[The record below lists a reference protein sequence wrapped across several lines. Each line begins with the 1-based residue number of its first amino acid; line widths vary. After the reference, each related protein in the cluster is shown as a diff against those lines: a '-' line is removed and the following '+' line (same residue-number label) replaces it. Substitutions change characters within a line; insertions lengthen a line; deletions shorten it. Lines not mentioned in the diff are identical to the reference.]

1 MRMDILLETQNNT
14 TERTLDLFGMTC
26 ANCALRIEKGLAKMD
41 GVSDV
46 RVNFA
51 RESVFLRTSDSVTVD
66 SLLKKVESLGYS
78 ALVHDANRQSE
89 TEKKQKDQ
97 IRNLKIRFL
106 LSLVLSLPLFYGMVT
121 HFSFLNFMPMPHFL
135 MDRFVQM
142 AIAFPV
148 QFLIG
153 FPFYKSAYR
162 ALRNGSANM
171 DVLVVI
177 GTSAAYGYSIFG
189 KDLYF
194 ETSAVLITFILGG
207 KWIEHYAKGKSSDG
221 INALLKLRPETAT
234 VQSNGIWTE
243 VPNEYLKTGD
253 LVLVKAGE
261 RFPMDGIVTEG
272 VSFADESML
281 TGESMPVEKINGDSI
296 LSGTVNGTG
305 SLVVKATKVGNDT
318 TLSHIIRSVEE
329 SLGTKA
335 PIQRIADQISAYFVP
350 IVISISVVDF
360 FVWYFVITPGDVT
373 SAIETSIAILVIAC
387 PCALG
392 LATPISLL
400 VGTGRAAK
408 HGVLFRSAEALE
420 SVSKINWIGFDK
432 TGTLTEGKP
441 KVTEMVQDGFPI
453 SELDQILLS
462 IVKMEQT
469 SDHPLAKAIVG
480 FGKEKN
486 LYQNSEPIVSTKTFP
501 GGGIQ
506 SEQNGNTF
514 FAGKRTFVEEN
525 GFSVPDSINAS
536 IKVWLED
543 GSSLVFVGI
552 RGNADGMVVFRVED
566 GLREDAKRAIAAL
579 KSMGVEPVLLTG
591 DHPNSAN
598 KVAKLVGIS
607 AVYAGLL
614 PEEKAKIIT
623 TFKTEKTHSAMVGD
637 GINDAPA
644 LASADV
650 GIAMGTGSDV
660 AIQTADVV
668 LVNGDIQR
676 IVDLI
681 TIGKDTVTNIRQNF
695 GWALGYNLLGIP
707 IAASGLLLPW
717 VSGAAMAFSSLSV
730 VFNALRMSRWK

>member
-1 MRMDILLETQNNT
+1 MDILLETLNNT

-78 ALVHDANRQSE
+78 ALVHDANQQSE

-97 IRNLKIRFL
+97 TRNLKIRFL
-106 LSLVLSLPLFYGMVT
+106 SSLVLSLPLFYGMVT
-121 HFSFLNFMPMPHFL
+121 HFSFLSFMPMPHFL

-148 QFLIG
+148 QFIIG

-234 VQSNGIWTE
+234 VQSNEIWTE

-261 RFPMDGIVTEG
+261 RFPMDGIVAEG
-272 VSFADESML
+272 ISFADESML
-281 TGESMPVEKINGDSI
+281 TGESMPVEKKIGDSI
-296 LSGTVNGTG
+296 LSGTVNGNG

-350 IVISISVVDF
+350 IVISISAVDF
-360 FVWYFVITPGDVT
+360 FVWYFVLTPGDIT

-441 KVTEMVQDGFPI
+441 KVTEMIHYGLSLSD
-453 SELDQILLS
+453 LDQILIN
-462 IVKMEQT
+462 IVQMEQT

-480 FGKEKN
+480 YGKEKN
-486 LYQNSEPIVSTKTFP
+486 LYQSSGPMVSTNTFP

-525 GFSVPDSINAS
+525 GFSVSDTMNESV
-536 IKVWLED
+536 KVWSED

-552 RGNADGMVVFRVED
+552 RGNANGMIVFRIED
-566 GLREDAKRAIAAL
+566 GLREDAMGAIATL

-607 AVYAGLL
+607 AVYSGLL

-623 TFKTEKTHSAMVGD
+623 TFKTEKIHSAMVGD

-730 VFNALRMSRWK
+730 VLNALRMSRWK

>member
-1 MRMDILLETQNNT
+1 MDIRLETLNNT

-26 ANCALRIEKGLAKMD
+26 ANCALRIEKGLSKME

-51 RESVFLRTSDSVTVD
+51 RESVFLRSSDSVTVD
-66 SLLKKVESLGYS
+66 SLLEKVESLGYS
-78 ALVHDANRQSE
+78 ALVHDANKQSE
-89 TEKKQKDQ
+89 TEKKQKDH

-106 LSLVLSLPLFYGMVT
+106 LSAFFSLPLFYGMVT
-121 HFSFLNFMPMPHFL
+121 HFSFLSFMPMPHFL

-148 QFLIG
+148 QFIIG
-153 FPFYKSAYR
+153 FPFYQSAYR

-177 GTSAAYGYSIFG
+177 GTSAAYGYSVFG

-207 KWIEHYAKGKSSDG
+207 KWIEHFAKGKSSDG

-234 VQSNGIWTE
+234 VKSNEVWTE
-243 VPNEYLKTGD
+243 VPGEYLKLGD

-261 RFPMDGIVTEG
+261 RFPMDGTITEG
-272 VSFADESML
+272 ESFADESML
-281 TGESMPVEKINGDSI
+281 TGESMPVEKKQGDQV
-296 LSGTVNGTG
+296 LGGTVNGSG

-350 IVISISVVDF
+350 VVVSISIIDF
-360 FVWYFVITPGDVT
+360 LVWYFVITPGVIT

-408 HGVLFRSAEALE
+408 RGVLFRSAEALE
-420 SVSKINWIGFDK
+420 SVSKINWIAFDK

-441 KVTEMVQDGFPI
+441 KVTEITQDG
-453 SELDQILLS
+453 LDASALHLVLQN
-462 IVKMEQT
+462 IVEMEKT

-480 FGKEKN
+480 YGKEKN
-486 LYQNSEPIVSTKTFP
+486 LFIESGKMVSTKTYP
-501 GGGIQ
+501 GGGII
-506 SEQNGNTF
+506 SEQKGNVYI
-514 FAGKRTFVEEN
+514 AGKREFVEEN
-525 GFSVPDSINAS
+525 GFLISKSIEES
-536 IKVWLED
+536 TKPWTID

-552 RGNADGMVVFRVED
+552 RGDINGMVVFRIED
-566 GLREDAKRAIAAL
+566 SLRPEAKAAISEL
-579 KSMGVEPVLLTG
+579 KSIGVEPTLLTG
-591 DHPNSAN
+591 DHHTSAE
-598 KVAKLVGIS
+598 KIAKLVGITS
-607 AVYAGLL
+607 VHSGLS
-614 PEEKAKIIT
+614 PEDKARII
-623 TFKTEKTHSAMVGD
+623 KTLKTNQVHSAMVGD

-660 AIQTADVV
+660 AINTADVV

-681 TIGKDTVTNIRQNF
+681 RIGKDTVINIRQNF

-707 IAASGLLLPW
+707 IAASGLLAPW

>member
-1 MRMDILLETQNNT
+1 MDIPLEISNNA

-26 ANCALRIEKGLAKMD
+26 ANCALRIEKGLSKME
-41 GVSDV
+41 GVTDV

-51 RESVFLRTSDSVTVD
+51 RESVFLRTDDSVSVN
-66 SLLKKVESLGYS
+66 SLLEKVESLGYS
-78 ALVHDANRQSE
+78 ALVHDAGKQSE

-106 LSLVLSLPLFYGMVT
+106 LSAFFSLPLFYGMVT
-121 HFSFLNFMPMPHFL
+121 HFSFLSFMPMPHFL
-135 MDRFVQM
+135 MDRYVQM
-142 AIAFPV
+142 LIAFPV

-177 GTSAAYGYSIFG
+177 GTSAAYGYSVFG
-189 KDLYF
+189 KELYF

-207 KWIEHYAKGKSSDG
+207 KWIEHFAKGKSSDG
-221 INALLKLRPETAT
+221 INALLKLRPEKAS
-234 VQSNGIWTE
+234 VLSNGIWTE
-243 VPNEYLKTGD
+243 VPNEYLKQGD

-261 RFPMDGIVTEG
+261 RFPMDGIISEG
-272 VSFADESML
+272 SSFADESML
-281 TGESMPVEKINGDSI
+281 TGESMPVEKTLGDPI
-296 LSGTVNGTG
+296 LGGTVNGSG

-335 PIQRIADQISAYFVP
+335 PIQRIADRISAYFVP
-350 IVISISVVDF
+350 VVVTISLIDF
-360 FVWYFVITPGDVT
+360 MVWYFVISPGVIT

-408 HGVLFRSAEALE
+408 RGVLFRSAEALE
-420 SVSKINWIGFDK
+420 SVAKINWIAFDK

-441 KVTEMVQDGFPI
+441 KVTGVTQFGLNESEFDSAFRNIVEM
-453 SELDQILLS
+453 E
-462 IVKMEQT
+462 KT
-469 SDHPLAKAIVG
+469 SDHPLAKAIVAY
-480 FGKEKN
+480 GKEKKS
-486 LYQNSEPIVSTKTFP
+486 LSETSEMVSTKTYP
-501 GGGIQ
+501 GGGIH
-506 SEQNGNTF
+506 SEQNGNQYV
-514 FAGKRTFVEEN
+514 AGKQEFVEEN
-525 GFSVPDSINAS
+525 GFVIHSEITNT
-536 IKVWLED
+536 IKPWTED

-552 RGNADGMVVFRVED
+552 QGKMEGMVTFRIED
-566 GLREDAKRAIAAL
+566 GLRPEAKEAISEL
-579 KSMGVEPVLLTG
+579 KSIGVEPILLTG
-591 DHPNSAN
+591 DNESSAR
-598 KVAKLVGIS
+598 KVAKLVGINS
-607 AVYAGLL
+607 VHSGLR
-614 PEEKAKIIT
+614 PDDKAKIIRT
-623 TFKTEKTHSAMVGD
+623 LKTNQIHSAMVGD

-644 LASADV
+644 LAASDV

-660 AIQTADVV
+660 AINTADVV

-681 TIGKDTVTNIRQNF
+681 RIGKDTVINIRQNF

-717 VSGAAMAFSSLSV
+717 VSGLAMALSSISV

>member
-1 MRMDILLETQNNT
+1 MDIPLETSNKI

-26 ANCALRIEKGLAKMD
+26 ANCALRIEKGLAKME

-51 RESVFLRTSDSVTVD
+51 RESVFLRSDDSVTVD

-78 ALVHDANRQSE
+78 AIVHDSNKQSE
-89 TEKKQKDQ
+89 TEKKQKEQ
-97 IRNLKIRFL
+97 IRNLKIRFI
-106 LSLVLSLPLFYGMVT
+106 LSAILSLPLFYGMVT
-121 HFSFLNFMPMPHFL
+121 HFSFLSFMPMPHIL
-135 MDRFVQM
+135 MDRYVQM

-221 INALLKLRPETAT
+221 INALLKLRPEVAT
-234 VQSNGIWTE
+234 VQSNGVWTE
-243 VPNEYLKTGD
+243 VPNEYLKPGD

-261 RFPMDGIVTEG
+261 RFPMDGFVFEG
-272 VSFADESML
+272 ISFADESML
-281 TGESMPVEKINGDSI
+281 TGESMPVEKNVGDKI
-296 LSGTVNGTG
+296 LGGTVNGSG
-305 SLVVKATKVGNDT
+305 SLVVKANKVGNDT

-350 IVISISVVDF
+350 VVIAISIIDF
-360 FVWYFVITPGDVT
+360 FIWYFFINPGVIA

-408 HGVLFRSAEALE
+408 RGMLFRSAEALE
-420 SVSKINWIGFDK
+420 SVSKINWIAFDK

-441 KVTEMVQDGFPI
+441 KVTEMTHTF
-453 SELDQILLS
+453 LDPNHSDLVLS
-462 IVKMEQT
+462 DIVRMEET
-469 SDHPLAKAIVG
+469 SDHPLAKAIVL

-486 LYQNSEPIVSTKTFP
+486 IIQTDSDLISTKTFP
-501 GGGIQ
+501 GGGIV
-506 SEQNGNTF
+506 SEQNKNSY
-514 FAGKRTFVEEN
+514 FAGKRSFVEEN
-525 GFSVPDSINAS
+525 GFVISDSIQKAMQP
-536 IKVWLED
+536 WTED

-552 RGNADGMVVFRVED
+552 RGEIEGMVVFRIED
-566 GLREDAKRAIAAL
+566 KLRKEAKDAVQDL
-579 KSMGVEPVLLTG
+579 KSIGVEPVLLTG
-591 DHPNSAN
+591 DHQTSAE
-598 KVAKLVGIS
+598 KVARLVGIS
-607 AVYAGLL
+607 SLYSGLL
-614 PEEKAKIIT
+614 PEEKAKIILRL
-623 TFKTEKTHSAMVGD
+623 KTEKIHSAMVGD

-660 AIQTADVV
+660 AINTADVV

-681 TIGKDTVTNIRQNF
+681 HIGKDTVLNIRQNF

-707 IAASGLLLPW
+707 IAASGLLAPW

>member
-1 MRMDILLETQNNT
+1 MDIHLETLSNT

-26 ANCALRIEKGLAKMD
+26 ANCALRIEKGLSKMD
-41 GVSDV
+41 GVYEV

-51 RESVFLRTSDSVTVD
+51 RESVFLRTSDSVSIG
-66 SLLKKVESLGYS
+66 SLLEKVESLGYS
-78 ALVHDANRQSE
+78 ALVHDANKQSE
-89 TEKKQKDQ
+89 TEKKQKEQ
-97 IRNLKIRFL
+97 IRNLKVRFL
-106 LSLVLSLPLFYGMVT
+106 LSVFFSLPLFYGMVT
-121 HFSFLNFMPMPHFL
+121 HFQFLSFIPMPHFL

-207 KWIEHYAKGKSSDG
+207 KWIEHFAKGKSSDG

-234 VQSNGIWTE
+234 VKSNGEWTE
-243 VPNEYLKTGD
+243 VPNEYLKQGD
-253 LVLVKAGE
+253 MVLVKAGE
-261 RFPMDGIVTEG
+261 RFPMDGIVSEG
-272 VSFADESML
+272 ASFADESML
-281 TGESMPVEKINGDSI
+281 TGESMPVEKKIGDSI
-296 LSGTVNGTG
+296 LSGTVNGNG

-350 IVISISVVDF
+350 IVISISLIDF
-360 FVWYFVITPGDVT
+360 FVWYFAFTPGDIT

-420 SVSKINWIGFDK
+420 SVSKINWIAFDK

-441 KVTEMVQDGFPI
+441 KVTEMIHFGLEQA
-453 SELDQILLS
+453 SQDQILKN
-462 IVKMEQT
+462 VVRMEQT

-480 FGKEKN
+480 YGKEKN
-486 LYQNSEPIVSTKTFP
+486 LLPNSDLLVSTKTFP

-506 SEQNGNTF
+506 SEQEGNYYV
-514 FAGKRTFVEEN
+514 AGKRTFVEES
-525 GFSVPDSINAS
+525 GFIISKSIQES
-536 IKVWLED
+536 ITTWSED

-552 RGNADGMVVFRVED
+552 RGNIEGMIVFRVED
-566 GLREDAKRAIAAL
+566 SLRNDAKEAISSL

-598 KVAKLVGIS
+598 KVAELVGIS

-614 PEEKAKIIT
+614 PEEKAKIIV
-623 TFKTEKTHSAMVGD
+623 TFKTEKIHSAMVGD

-681 TIGKDTVTNIRQNF
+681 SIGKDTVTNIRQNF
-695 GWALGYNLLGIP
+695 VWALGYNLLGIP

-717 VSGAAMAFSSLSV
+717 VSGAAMAFSSISV
-730 VFNALRMSRWK
+730 VLNALRMSRWK

>member
-1 MRMDILLETQNNT
+1 METLNKT
-14 TERTLDLFGMTC
+14 TEQTLDLFGMTC
-26 ANCALRIEKGLAKMD
+26 ANCALRIEKGLSKME
-41 GVSDV
+41 GVTDV

-51 RESVFLRTSDSVTVD
+51 RESVFLRTDDSVSVN
-66 SLLKKVESLGYS
+66 SLLEKVESLGYS
-78 ALVHDANRQSE
+78 ALVHDAGKQSE

-106 LSLVLSLPLFYGMVT
+106 LSAFFSLPLFYGMVT
-121 HFSFLNFMPMPHFL
+121 HFSFLSFMPMPHFL
-135 MDRFVQM
+135 MDRYVQM
-142 AIAFPV
+142 LIAFPV

-153 FPFYKSAYR
+153 FPFYQSAYR

-177 GTSAAYGYSIFG
+177 GTSAAYGYSVFG

-207 KWIEHYAKGKSSDG
+207 KWIEHFAKGKSSDG
-221 INALLKLRPETAT
+221 INALLKLRPEKASIL
-234 VQSNGIWTE
+234 SNGIWTE
-243 VPNEYLKTGD
+243 VPNEYLKQGD

-261 RFPMDGIVTEG
+261 RFPMDGIISEG
-272 VSFADESML
+272 NSFADESML
-281 TGESMPVEKINGDSI
+281 TGESMPVEKTLGDPI
-296 LSGTVNGTG
+296 LGGTVNGGG

-335 PIQRIADQISAYFVP
+335 PIQRIADRISAYFVP
-350 IVISISVVDF
+350 VVITISLIDF
-360 FVWYFVITPGDVT
+360 LVWYFFVSPGIIT

-408 HGVLFRSAEALE
+408 RGVLFRSAEALE
-420 SVSKINWIGFDK
+420 SVAKINWIAFDK

-441 KVTEMVQDGFPI
+441 KVTGLTQFGFIESEFEFDSALRNIIEM
-453 SELDQILLS
+453 E
-462 IVKMEQT
+462 KT
-469 SDHPLAKAIVG
+469 SDHPLAKAIVAY
-480 FGKEKN
+480 GKEKN
-486 LYQNSEPIVSTKTFP
+486 LLSERLDMVSTKTYP

-506 SEQNGNTF
+506 SEQNGNSF
-514 FAGKRTFVEEN
+514 YAGKQEFVEEN
-525 GFSVPDSINAS
+525 GFNIRSEITNT
-536 IKVWLED
+536 IKPWTED

-552 RGNADGMVVFRVED
+552 RGKLNGMFVFRIED
-566 GLREDAKRAIAAL
+566 GLRPESKKAISEL
-579 KSMGVEPVLLTG
+579 KSIGVEPILLTG
-591 DHPNSAN
+591 DNLSSAE
-598 KVAKLVGIS
+598 KVAKFVGINS
-607 AVYAGLL
+607 VHSGLR
-614 PEEKAKIIT
+614 PDDKAKIIR
-623 TFKTEKTHSAMVGD
+623 TFKTNQIHSAMVGD

-644 LASADV
+644 LAAADV

-660 AIQTADVV
+660 AINTADVV

-681 TIGKDTVTNIRQNF
+681 RIGKDTVINIRQNF

-707 IAASGLLLPW
+707 IAASGLLVPW
-717 VSGAAMAFSSLSV
+717 VSGLAMALSSISV

>member
-1 MRMDILLETQNNT
+1 METLNNT

-26 ANCALRIEKGLAKMD
+26 ANCALRIEKGLSKME

-51 RESVFLRTSDSVTVD
+51 RESVFLRSTDSVTVD
-66 SLLKKVESLGYS
+66 SLLGKVESLGYS
-78 ALVHDANRQSE
+78 ALVHDINKQSE
-89 TEKKQKDQ
+89 AEKKQKDQ

-106 LSLVLSLPLFYGMVT
+106 LSTIFALPLFYGMVT
-121 HFSFLNFMPMPHFL
+121 HFGFLSFMPMPHFL

-148 QFLIG
+148 QFIIG
-153 FPFYKSAYR
+153 FPFYQSAYR

-177 GTSAAYGYSIFG
+177 GTSAAYGYSMFG
-189 KDLYF
+189 KHLYF

-221 INALLKLRPETAT
+221 INALIKLRPEMAT
-234 VQSNGIWTE
+234 VKFNEVWTD
-243 VPNEYLKTGD
+243 VPNEYLKLGD

-261 RFPMDGIVTEG
+261 RFPMDGTILEG
-272 VSFADESML
+272 ESFSDESML
-281 TGESMPVEKINGDSI
+281 TGESMPVEKKVGDQILGGTMNG
-296 LSGTVNGTG
+296 NG

-318 TLSHIIRSVEE
+318 ALAHIIRSVEE

-350 IVISISVVDF
+350 VVVSISIIDF
-360 FVWYFVITPGDVT
+360 LVWYFIINPGVT
-373 SAIETSIAILVIAC
+373 SSAIETSIAILVIAC

-400 VGTGRAAK
+400 VGTGRAARR
-408 HGVLFRSAEALE
+408 GVLFRSAEALE
-420 SVSKINWIGFDK
+420 SVSKINWIAFDK

-441 KVTEMVQDGFPI
+441 KVVEITHAHLDPK
-453 SELDQILLS
+453 ELDLVLQTIVQIE
-462 IVKMEQT
+462 KT

-480 FGKEKN
+480 YGKEKKIFRD
-486 LYQNSEPIVSTKTFP
+486 SAEMVSTKTHP

-506 SEQNGNTF
+506 SEEKGSSYF
-514 FAGKRTFVEEN
+514 VGKQMFVEEN
-525 GFSVPDSINAS
+525 GFTLSALVKEFIQS
-536 IKVWLED
+536 WTTD

-552 RGNADGMVVFRVED
+552 RGNINGMVVFRIED
-566 GLREDAKRAIAAL
+566 SLRNDAKDCVEEL
-579 KSMGVEPVLLTG
+579 KSIGVEPILLTG
-591 DHPNSAN
+591 DNQTSAE
-598 KVAKLVGIS
+598 KIARFVGIT
-607 AVYAGLL
+607 AVHSGLS
-614 PEEKAKIIT
+614 PEDKARIIK
-623 TFKTEKTHSAMVGD
+623 TFKTKQIHSAMVGD

-681 TIGKDTVTNIRQNF
+681 RIGKDTVINIRQNF

-707 IAASGLLLPW
+707 IAASGLLAPW
-717 VSGAAMAFSSLSV
+717 VSGLAMALSSLSV

>member
-1 MRMDILLETQNNT
+1 METLNNT

-26 ANCALRIEKGLAKMD
+26 ANCALRIEKGLTKMD

-78 ALVHDANRQSE
+78 ALVHDANQQSE

-97 IRNLKIRFL
+97 TRNLKIRFL

-121 HFSFLNFMPMPHFL
+121 HFSFLSFMPMPHFL

-261 RFPMDGIVTEG
+261 RFPMDGIVAEG
-272 VSFADESML
+272 ISFADESML
-281 TGESMPVEKINGDSI
+281 TGESMPVEKKIGDSI
-296 LSGTVNGTG
+296 LSGTVNGNG

-360 FVWYFVITPGDVT
+360 FTWYFVLTPGDIT

-441 KVTEMVQDGFPI
+441 KVTEMIHYGLSLSD
-453 SELDQILLS
+453 LNQILFN
-462 IVKMEQT
+462 IVQMEQT

-480 FGKEKN
+480 YGKEKN
-486 LYQNSEPIVSTKTFP
+486 LYQSSGPMVSTKTFP

-514 FAGKRTFVEEN
+514 IAGKRTFVEEN
-525 GFSVPDSINAS
+525 GFSVSDPMDESV
-536 IKVWLED
+536 KVWSED

-552 RGNADGMVVFRVED
+552 RGNANGMIVFRIED
-566 GLREDAKRAIAAL
+566 GLRKDAMGAIDTL

-614 PEEKAKIIT
+614 PEEKAKVIA
-623 TFKTEKTHSAMVGD
+623 TFKTEKIHSAMVGD